1 MSKPTKRRSMG
12 TIKVD
17 SVAIRSGVIGGIEN
31 REPLIPNIP
40 GLRQQASLSRLPRP
54 KTKIS
59 LGTGNRPSSIENGR
73 QPMKQRASSSNIQPQ
88 NRISNAFRTPRSTS
102 RGWTPKSGNSSR
114 RQPLNNLHNPMP
126 PRYSLAGGQSA
137 VKTHLGIG
145 KLWII
150 GTNKFYSNFWDSRNI
165 VYLTTSPCYRLCT

>member
-17 SVAIRSGVIGGIEN
+17 SVAIRSGIIGGIEN
-31 REPLIPNIP
+31 KEPQIPSIP
-40 GLRQQASLSRLPRP
+40 GLRQQASSSRLPRP
-54 KTKIS
+54 KTKS
-59 LGTGNRPSSIENGR
+59 CVGTGNRPSSTDNGR

-88 NRISNAFRTPRSTS
+88 NRISSAFRTPRSTS
-102 RGWTPKSGNSSR
+102 RGWTPKSGNSNR

-137 VKTHLGIG
+137 VKMQPGIG
-145 KLWII
+145 KVRLIRSH
-150 GTNKFYSNFWDSRNI
+150 KFYSH
-165 VYLTTSPCYRLCT
+165 LTPGPC